1 MAVFHHE
8 QAARLGIAAARR
20 LCALSAPLPLESLR
34 RMGTCTGDLALRRN
48 SRAARTT
55 RTNLELAFPGESA
68 AWRRRLL
75 RDSLRQTAMTAFEA
89 AALWTWPLA
98 RLGTLA
104 RAVQGERLLRQRAT
118 GEGVLVLAPHFGNW
132 EFLGYYL
139 NTCGPLV
146 PLYERPRSAAVDA
159 ALVAARARLGSRP
172 APDSVAGL
180 RRIMA
185 WLRAGG
191 LVAIMPD
198 QVPRTGVRAS
208 FFGQS
213 TQTMALVSKLLQR
226 APANVLVA
234 VAARVPGGF
243 AIRIEAVDAAIA
255 DPDPVTSATVMNAA
269 VEAVVRRDPAQYQW
283 EYKRF
288 RFPGEPN
295 MYR

>member
-1 MAVFHHE
+1 MYNE
-8 QAARLGIAAARR
+8 QAARLGIAAARG
-20 LCALSAPLPLESLR
+20 LCALSAPLPLDSLR
-34 RMGTCTGDLALRRN
+34 RMAVHAGDLALRRN

-55 RTNLELAFPGESA
+55 RTNLELAFPVESA
-68 AWRRRLL
+68 AWRRCLL
-75 RDSLRQTAMTAFEA
+75 RESLRQTAMTAFEA

-98 RLGTLA
+98 RLGALA
-104 RAVQGERLLRQRAT
+104 RAVEGEQLLRQRVN

-139 NTCGPLV
+139 NTRAPLV
-146 PLYERPRSAAVDA
+146 PLYERPRSAVVDA

-172 APDSVAGL
+172 APDSVTGL
-180 RRIMA
+180 RRIMT
-185 WLRAGG
+185 WLRDGG

-226 APANVLVA
+226 VRAHVVVA
-234 VAARVPGGF
+234 VAARAPGGF
-243 AIRIEAVDAAIA
+243 AIRIETVDGAIA

-288 RFPGEPN
+288 RFPGQPN

>member
-1 MAVFHHE
+1 MYNE
-8 QAARLGIAAARR
+8 QAARLGVAAARG
-20 LCALSAPLPLESLR
+20 LCALSAPLPLDSLR
-34 RMGTCTGDLALRRN
+34 RMAVHAGDLALRRN

-55 RTNLELAFPGESA
+55 RTNLELAFPDESP

-98 RLGTLA
+98 RLGALA
-104 RAVQGERLLRQRAT
+104 RAVEGEHLLRQGAS
-118 GEGVLVLAPHFGNW
+118 EGVLVLAPHFGNW

-139 NTCGPLV
+139 NTRAPLV
-146 PLYERPRSAAVDA
+146 PLYERPRSAVVDA

-180 RRIMA
+180 RRILA
-185 WLRAGG
+185 WLRGGG

-198 QVPRTGVRAS
+198 QTPRTGVRAS

-226 APANVLVA
+226 VRAHVVVA
-234 VAARVPGGF
+234 VAARTAGGF
-243 AIRIEAVDAAIA
+243 AIRIETVDGAIA
-255 DPDPVTSATVMNAA
+255 HPDPVTSATVMNAA
-269 VEAVVRRDPAQYQW
+269 VESVVRRDPAQYQW

-288 RFPGEPN
+288 RFPGQPN

>member
-1 MAVFHHE
+1 MYNE
-8 QAARLGIAAARR
+8 QAARLGIAAARG
-20 LCALSAPLPLESLR
+20 LCALSAPLPLDSLR
-34 RMGTCTGDLALRRN
+34 RMAVHAGDLALRRN

-55 RTNLELAFPGESA
+55 RTNLELAFPDESA

-104 RAVQGERLLRQRAT
+104 CAVQGEHLLRQRVN

-146 PLYERPRSAAVDA
+146 PLYERPRSAVVDA

-180 RRIMA
+180 RRILA
-185 WLRAGG
+185 WLRGGG

-198 QVPRTGVRAS
+198 QTPRTGVRAS

-226 APANVLVA
+226 VRAHVVVA
-234 VAARVPGGF
+234 VAARAPGGF
-243 AIRIEAVDAAIA
+243 AIRIETVDGAIA

-288 RFPGEPN
+288 RFPGQPN